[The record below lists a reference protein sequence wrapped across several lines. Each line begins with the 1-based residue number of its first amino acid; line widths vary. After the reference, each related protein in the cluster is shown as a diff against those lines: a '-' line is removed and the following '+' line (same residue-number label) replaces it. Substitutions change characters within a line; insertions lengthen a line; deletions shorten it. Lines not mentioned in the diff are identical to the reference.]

1 MGRPLTPSRWLR
13 ACGDDRGIIA
23 QTKAKLQQFWRY
35 YEYLIIDEMSMIG
48 KTFLAKFSRN
58 SSIGKMMEGTAV
70 SPQSFGVLR
79 RLSMHRADR
88 RVSGLSQLGRAI
100 YEEFQTIVI
109 VREQTRVMD
118 NIWLDFLNHLQMGCV
133 QEEHIAMFRQLIS
146 RSDACLVTP
155 RHAVRQHWN
164 EAVLCKH
171 ARLTGEVV
179 LLYTVHDTIN
189 GAPLSIEARYAF
201 ALRTGGGELQSH
213 CRKGDLPNTV
223 ELSVGMRVIVNQ
235 NVETDLDITNGMQGL
250 IVDIVL
256 HLEEPP
262 PSPTHDIVRLK
273 LMPAYILV
281 KLCRTRTSQLPTWL
295 P

>member
-1 MGRPLTPSRWLR
+1 
-13 ACGDDRGIIA
+13 
-23 QTKAKLQQFWRY
+23 
-35 YEYLIIDEMSMIG
+35 MSMIG
-48 KTFLAKFSRN
+48 KTFLAKLSRN

-70 SPQSFGVLR
+70 SPQSFGGFNVILCGDFHQCLPVAAVLR

-118 NIWLDFLNHLQMGCV
+118 NIWLDFLNHLQMGC
-133 QEEHIAMFRQLIS
+133 IS

-201 ALRTGGGELQSH
+201 ALRTGGGELQSRR
-213 CRKGDLPNTV
+213 RKGDLPNTV

-273 LMPAYILV
+273 LMPASILV